1 MYYFVFQFSP
11 RCTSSATEVANVALV
26 LYPVWRA
33 RSKKLWLLAVD
44 RVRGKSALSPHIYK
58 TYENFILESMSVGEA
73 LSNLLRLDPKAG
85 ARSVSSIVCDGH
97 AAEPEAVE
105 KREFQSPLAL
115 LTKQTVRDYVRGYAE
130 DIFLQVASGRQTEL
144 IDNNGFIGYDREM
157 DRILAAGRSL
167 DTPTVALMDM
177 FDQVCNVSTKRAISD
192 MTIDMAIVKKACCAP
207 KGKPSVD
214 AKGDAE
220 LKSLLYAIALHRRIF
235 PTSNDTATGGHSS
248 GIGTTTTPP
257 TLSSVNTA
265 SKHRVLQLCLDSSA
279 FDRSEELRK
288 ARSCVMDKLILS

>member
-58 TYENFILESMSVGEA
+58 TYENFILESMSVAEA
-73 LSNLLRLDPKAG
+73 SSNLLRLDPKAG
-85 ARSVSSIVCDGH
+85 ARSVSSIVCDSQTG
-97 AAEPEAVE
+97 ESEAVE

-115 LTKQTVRDYVRGYAE
+115 LAKQAVRDYVRSYAE
-130 DIFLQVASGRQTEL
+130 DIFLQVASGRQTDL
-144 IDNNGFIGYDREM
+144 VDNNGFVGYDREM
-157 DRILAAGRSL
+157 DRILVAGRSL
-167 DTPTVALMDM
+167 DTPTVALMDI
-177 FDQVCNVSTKRAISD
+177 FDQVCNVNTKRTD
-192 MTIDMAIVKKACCAP
+192 MTIDMAIVKEACYAP
-207 KGKPSVD
+207 KGKPSID

-220 LKSLLYAIALHRRIF
+220 LKSLLYAIALCRRIF
-235 PTSNDTATGGHSS
+235 PISNDTATGGHSS
-248 GIGTTTTPP
+248 SIGSIATPP

-279 FDRSEELRK
+279 FDRSEELRE